1 MIHISRFTEPYNTE
15 TNVNKNKNVEKISE
29 KPCITYL
36 TVVKD
41 RVMENPVGYLNEKFQ
56 PPNRP
61 QYRIVS
67 GPPENPNFSI
77 ELSLKGRNFY
87 GEGKSKK
94 EAKKSSAQKAVD
106 ELIQSRMEQKVIE
119 FEKGVL
125 FRYFSDPKEFGS
137 RLKKNSDFSFQFK
150 ILLQWR
156 KKKNLQ

>member
-1 MIHISRFTEPYNTE
+1 M
-15 TNVNKNKNVEKISE
+15 
-29 KPCITYL
+29 

-67 GPPENPNFSI
+67 GPPENPKFSI

-137 RLKKNSDFSFQFK
+137 RFKK
-150 ILLQWR
+150 ILIFHFSSRYYYNGEKR
-156 KKKNLQ
+156 KTFSSHNFGNK

>member
-1 MIHISRFTEPYNTE
+1 M
-15 TNVNKNKNVEKISE
+15 
-29 KPCITYL
+29 

-41 RVMENPVGYLNEKFQ
+41 RLCRVMENPVGYLNEKFQ

-61 QYRIVS
+61 QYRVLF

-119 FEKGVL
+119 FEKGIL
-125 FRYFSDPKEFGS
+125 FRFSVILRNLGPD
-137 RLKKNSDFSFQFK
+137 LKKF
-150 ILLQWR
+150 
-156 KKKNLQ
+156 